1 MIKFFRH
8 IRMNLMET
16 GKTGKYL
23 KYAIGEILLVM
34 VGILLALQV
43 NNWNE
48 ERKTK
53 IKSQV
58 YIDQIIND
66 LVKDTLN
73 INELIIKTET
83 DSANI
88 SNYLSFFNQG
98 NTIDKLI
105 DSSKN
110 TESYFYRYFPVNH
123 TFLDMK
129 TSGNSNLLT
138 SKQRNILIQLESE
151 QEQLVIIIEKVVS
164 KSIAEGVEKDK
175 YLGYPDDFYQK
186 IGRSANEYTKI

>member
-1 MIKFFRH
+1 MVNKAPH
-8 IRMNLMET
+8 II
-16 GKTGKYL
+16 
-23 KYAIGEILLVM
+23 IGIQEFY
-34 VGILLALQV
+34 
-43 NNWNE
+43 NWNE

-129 TSGNSNLLT
+129 TSGNSNKKL
-138 SKQRNILIQLESE
+138 
-151 QEQLVIIIEKVVS
+151 
-164 KSIAEGVEKDK
+164 
-175 YLGYPDDFYQK
+175 
-186 IGRSANEYTKI
+186 